1 MAYTKIRVIRQRLD
15 DRVDY
20 VLNKEKTTLG
30 SSIEYAM
37 NKQKTI
43 TEKKLYE
50 STVNCRKNNA
60 YKKMVKT
67 KEYYD
72 KTDGIQG
79 FHIIQSFKPNET
91 TPEQAH
97 EIGLEFIKKCLK
109 DRFEVVLGTHLDQ
122 EHIHNHIIIN
132 SVSCKDGK
140 KYRNNF
146 KDYFRDIRGISD
158 ELCRKYG
165 LSIIEQNDKTTNKE
179 KNTLTYYEWLARN
192 KGKTSWQSLIRLD
205 IDDCIKQAFD
215 FGNFLVLMRLKGYE
229 IKQGKYLSFLPM
241 GKERFSRGYK
251 LGHMYSAENIKRRIS
266 GVRATTEFKDMQS
279 YVNKKY
285 DLKPFPK
292 VKKGSFRALCV
303 YYMYLLGQ
311 VKENKTPDEVNKI
324 VKEDLIRFEAM
335 IKTINFTKMR
345 NLDTVESV
353 VHYKDKCYLTIS
365 LIKSNQSKIK
375 NENKEN
381 IRLFNAVID
390 LKKYKRAYEMYQDG
404 YKMMKAEHDKYLKA
418 VKTLKESGYET
429 DEQVETL
436 TKKQSNIESKMA
448 NFTSDIRHFRYEIK
462 MCNKALKL
470 NEDIEQKKTGV
481 ERLEQNEKRRKRD
494 EPGR

>member
-15 DRVDY
+15 DRVEY

-37 NKQKTI
+37 NERKTI

-60 YKKMVKT
+60 YKKMIKT
-67 KEYYD
+67 KEYFD

-79 FHIIQSFKPNET
+79 FHIIQSFKPGET

-109 DRFEVVLGTHLDQ
+109 DRFEVVIGTHLDQ

-146 KDYFRDIRGISD
+146 KDYFKDIRGISD
-158 ELCRKYG
+158 DLCRKYG
-165 LSIIEQNDKTTNKE
+165 LSIIKPKAELNKE
-179 KNTLTYYEWLARN
+179 KNSLTYIEWLARN
-192 KGKTSWQSLIRLD
+192 KDKTSWQSLIRLD
-205 IDDCIKQAFD
+205 IDDGIKQAFD

-251 LGHMYSAENIKRRIS
+251 LGHMYSMENIKRRIA

-279 YVNKKY
+279 YVNNKY
-285 DLKPFPK
+285 DFKPFPK

-324 VKEDLIRFEAM
+324 VKEDLTRFEAM

-345 NLDTVESV
+345 NLDTALSV
-353 VHYKDKCYLTIS
+353 INYKDKCYKTIS

-390 LKKYKRAYEMYQDG
+390 LRKYKRAYEMYRDG

-418 VKTLKESGYET
+418 VETLKEAGYET
-429 DEQVETL
+429 DEQFETL
-436 TKKQSNIESKMA
+436 TKKQGNIESKMT

-462 MCNKALKL
+462 MCNMALKL
-470 NEDIEQKKTGV
+470 NENIEQKKTRV
-481 ERLEQNEKRRKRD
+481 EKLEQNKQRRNRD
-494 EPGR
+494 EPRR